1 MSNDTKYDFET
12 MVQVAKMYYR
22 RNMNQQ
28 DIAKEFGWSRS
39 MVSMILSKAKERG
52 IIEIRG
58 ATRKRRSSPL
68 KGKEPKQDAISLTPR
83 LSA

>member
-52 IIEIRG
+52 IIEIRIHDPVSY
-58 ATRKRRSSPL
+58 THLDVYKRQSSW
-68 KGKEPKQDAISLTPR
+68 
-83 LSA
+83 